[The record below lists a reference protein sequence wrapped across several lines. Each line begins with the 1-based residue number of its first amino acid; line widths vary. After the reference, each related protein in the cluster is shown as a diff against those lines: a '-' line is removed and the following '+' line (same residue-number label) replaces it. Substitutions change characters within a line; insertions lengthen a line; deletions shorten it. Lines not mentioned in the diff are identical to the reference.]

1 MDSGVWRDVAYIQ
14 NSRNRER
21 VLTELVDAG
30 RPMTPT
36 ELADELGVVV
46 KTASRAVRELAD
58 RGLAACQ
65 NPDAPRDRRYVPT
78 EDGREVRSR
87 LEDVADR
94 RTAVQPVTVTESP
107 PAYGED
113 RPDDITEAASRVQM
127 SENRT
132 AVLLHLDQASVPL
145 TPSEIA
151 EDLDLAFNSASRAV
165 RQLDDADL
173 VECITP
179 SADRFRRYTVTGRGE
194 DVAAVLTA

>member
-1 MDSGVWRDVAYIQ
+1 MDTGVWRDVAYVQ

-65 NPDAPRDRRYVPT
+65 NPDAPRDRRYTPT
-78 EDGREVRSR
+78 EHGREVRSR

-94 RTAVQPVTVTESP
+94 DTAVQPVTVTESP
-107 PAYGED
+107 PEYGED
-113 RPDDITEAASRVQM
+113 RPDEVTEAASTVLM

-132 AVLLHLDQASVPL
+132 AVLLHLDHVGIPL

-151 EDLDLAFNSASRAV
+151 EDLGLAFNSASRAV
-165 RQLDDADL
+165 RQLHEQDL
-173 VECITP
+173 LQCVTP
-179 SADRFRRYTVTGRGE
+179 DVDRFRRYTVTDRGE
-194 DVAAVLTA
+194 AVAAVLTA